1 MSYKRM
7 HIQVYNGIKI
17 TLRHLVNNLT
27 GKVVVFVGLISY
39 ISI

>member
-17 TLRHLVNNLT
+17 TLRLVNNLT